1 MPRACTA
8 CTHPDRP
15 AVDQALVNHRPY
27 RHIAAQFR
35 LSASALVR
43 HHDDHLPATLAEA
56 KRAEDAAAA
65 IDVMAE
71 LRRCFERVN
80 LLFDACD
87 RWLRD
92 ADDSSRYD
100 IGPRA
105 TELLVTYEQAETG
118 SDKVTRRKEPLSALL
133 ARVEG
138 LPGVG
143 VVMVET
149 KHADP
154 RELVLKTADRL
165 RSQSELLARLIGDL
179 DERPQITLVTAPEW
193 LAIRAALLDALR
205 AYPDARTAVAA
216 RLVALEGQGGV
227 RGAS

>member
-1 MPRACTA
+1 MPRVCTV

-15 AVDQALVNHRPY
+15 AVDMALVNHRPY
-27 RHIAAQFR
+27 RNIAAQFR

-43 HHDDHLPATLAEA
+43 HHDDHLPATLAAA

-65 IDVMAE
+65 IDVMAD

-92 ADDSSRYD
+92 ADDPTRYD

-105 TELLVTYEQAETG
+105 AELLVTYEQAYEG
-118 SDKVTRRKEPLSALL
+118 SDKVSRRKAPLSALL

-138 LPGVG
+138 LPGVA
-143 VVMVET
+143 VALVES

-179 DERPQITLVTAPEW
+179 DDRPQIVLMQAPEW
-193 LAIRAALLDALR
+193 LQIRATLLDALR
-205 AYPDARTAVAA
+205 PHPEARGAVVAS
-216 RLVALEGQGGV
+216 LVALEGPGALG
-227 RGAS
+227 GAS